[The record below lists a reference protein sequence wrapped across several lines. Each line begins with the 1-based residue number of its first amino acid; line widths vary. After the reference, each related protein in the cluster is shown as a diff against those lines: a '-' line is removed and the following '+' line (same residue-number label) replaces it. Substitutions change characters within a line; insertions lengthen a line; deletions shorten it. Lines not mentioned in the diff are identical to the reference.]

1 MAIAAAEIWD
11 SHLPPDEYEPDWWDD
26 FVWERDYDHK
36 EEIDPD
42 GEVEKFYYLPPLNP
56 NYLDLTSPLQ

>member
-1 MAIAAAEIWD
+1 MLEIWD

-42 GEVEKFYYLPPLNP
+42 GEVERFFHLPPLNP
-56 NYLDLTSPLQ
+56 NYLDLTSPSQ